1 MRFLALLFNSPI
13 VGLLALFAAIVW
25 MIRNDKDKVRPML
38 VIGLTLNLIF
48 GALLTIGMSR
58 ENSLFPVKY
67 DYILFLLDKA
77 LGVSAAWMG
86 LHSNGAFR
94 TVLNVIYMMMVP
106 MMILWIPATG
116 YRTRRGSVVLAYVAE
131 LVAGPML
138 YALVPACG
146 PVYAFGAK
154 WLDPPAVPAK
164 PIHLVGMPNAFP
176 SLHLATAL
184 VCVLF
189 ARGGVWRTVAMLF
202 LAGTA
207 LATLSTGEHYVIDL
221 FAGLAFGCFAAAVGL
236 LRFKRAAA
244 YLGVAMLWSLGVRYE
259 YALLIAHPAL
269 VRVLALLT
277 LLMAVAV
284 VVEGWRSPA
293 IVSLH
298 EPDRT
303 LTPVQ

>member
-1 MRFLALLFNSPI
+1 MRILALLLNSPVI
-13 VGLLALFAAIVW
+13 SLLALFAAIVW
-25 MIRNDKDKVRPML
+25 MVRNDKDKVRPLL
-38 VIGLTLNLIF
+38 VIALTLNLIF

-67 DYILFLLDKA
+67 DFVLHLLDKS
-77 LGVSAAWMG
+77 LGVSAAWTAQHTNHG
-86 LHSNGAFR
+86 FR
-94 TVLNVIYMMMVP
+94 SALDVIYILMVP

-138 YALVPACG
+138 YALVPGCG
-146 PVYAFGAK
+146 PVYAFGSK

-164 PIHLVGMPNAFP
+164 PIHLAGMPNAFP

-184 VCVLF
+184 VLVLF
-189 ARGGVWRTVAMLF
+189 ARGGIWRAIAMLF

-207 LATLSTGEHYVIDL
+207 MATLSTGEHYVIDL
-221 FAGLAFGCFAAAVGL
+221 IAGLVFGCFAAEAGF
-236 LRFKRAAA
+236 LRFKRALV
-244 YLGVAMLWSLGVRYE
+244 YLGVALIWSLLVRYE
-259 YALLIAHPAL
+259 YVFLIAHPIFI
-269 VRVLALLT
+269 RVLALLT
-277 LLMAVAV
+277 LGLAIMAVV
-284 VVEGWRSPA
+284 QEWRSPA
-293 IVSLH
+293 GVNLP